1 MRICNFYFSDFH
13 LRRDSCPSG
22 RNVLIFVCASKH
34 IQGFHSKLVNFQ
46 LTLTLSQLIVS
57 FSISKLSLPP
67 IENVTYNLNWHL
79 SNLTFLLQFV
89 TCHCSNWNCASN
101 SFVRTTTK
109 QKQNLPLW
117 LEHKN
122 KELQGFQLKLVV
134 FPIYFGKHV
143 TNCTYKTY
151 NNFTGFPVEIG
162 SFSNSFW

>member
-67 IENVTYNLNWHL
+67 IEIVTYNLNWHL
-79 SNLTFLLQFV
+79 SNLTCLLKFV

-117 LEHKN
+117 LEHKSTTMISQYSFN
-122 KELQGFQLKLVV
+122 QFFSFSQIS
-134 FPIYFGKHV
+134 IYFR
-143 TNCTYKTY
+143 
-151 NNFTGFPVEIG
+151 F
-162 SFSNSFW
+162 FSWFLGNVLQTMMKSSCY